1 MAATVNAT
9 AQEPADTSDPARD
22 PNPGPRP
29 ADGEPPRAMRADARR
44 NYGRLVAEARSTFA
58 EHGTDASLEE
68 VARGAGVGI
77 GTLYR
82 HFPNRHALLSAVFE
96 EAVSDLLSRS
106 RALLDAPQPCTAL
119 VDWLRAIVTH
129 ASEYRGL
136 ARALMSAARDDGSH
150 LARCSGPMREA
161 GSALLLR
168 AQESGAV
175 RDDVSIGDLL
185 QLTNAIALAAE
196 ETPDDS
202 GLADRLLNLT
212 LRGLRP

>member
-1 MAATVNAT
+1 
-9 AQEPADTSDPARD
+9 
-22 PNPGPRP
+22 
-29 ADGEPPRAMRADARR
+29 MRADARR
-44 NYGRLVAEARSTFA
+44 NRGRLVAEARTVFA
-58 EHGTDASLEE
+58 EHGTAAPLEE
-68 VARGAGVGI
+68 VARRAGVGI

-96 EAVSDLLSRS
+96 EAVGDLLDRS
-106 RALLDAPQPCTAL
+106 RALLEAPEPCTAL

-136 ARALMSAARDDGSH
+136 ARALMSAARDDASH

-161 GSALLLR
+161 GGALLAR
-168 AQESGAV
+168 AQRAGSV
-175 RDDVSIGDLL
+175 RADVSIGDLL

-196 ETPDDS
+196 ETPDD
-202 GLADRLLNLT
+202 GLLADRLLKLT